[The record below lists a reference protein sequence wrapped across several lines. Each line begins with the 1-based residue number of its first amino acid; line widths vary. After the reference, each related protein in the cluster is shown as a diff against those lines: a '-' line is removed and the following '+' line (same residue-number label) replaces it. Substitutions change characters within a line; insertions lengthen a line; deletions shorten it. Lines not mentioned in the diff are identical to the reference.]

1 MAVIEE
7 FIKNSRKNEIL
18 YVGSKNGPEK
28 EAVLKFVAKM
38 GFKNLEF
45 KGITCGKLRRY
56 FSFENFVD
64 AFRVP
69 VGFFQSLG
77 IIRKFRPEVVFSK
90 GGYVSVPVVLAAR
103 VLRVPIVAH
112 ESDVVPGLATRI
124 AAKIANKVLLSF
136 EESRKYFK
144 GCSGARGRGGS
155 AGASACVVVGN
166 PIRNEILK
174 GVKDN
179 GLKLCGFHKFKPIV
193 LVMGGSLGAMQVN
206 NMVWDCL
213 PELLKKYQIVHIT
226 GKGNLKF
233 GLNKDGYK
241 QFELLFDELKDVYA
255 ACDLIVTRGGANAL
269 AEVAALEKRVVIV
282 PLGTASSRGDQ
293 IINAK
298 VCSEKYGW
306 QVLYGDVNR
315 DQFLLAIEMAMN
327 SEFRKEKASKLGS
340 SAKVIFDLIHNLT

>member
-1 MAVIEE
+1 LAVIEE

-28 EAVLKFVAKM
+28 EAVLKFAAKM
-38 GFKNLEF
+38 DFKNLEF

-69 VGFFQSLG
+69 LGFFQSLG

-103 VLRVPIVAH
+103 VLRVPVLAH

-124 AAKIANKVLLSF
+124 SAKVADKVLLSF
-136 EESRKYFK
+136 EESKKYFK
-144 GCSGARGRGGS
+144 LDDKFKDKFI
-155 AGASACVVVGN
+155 VTGN
-166 PIRNEILK
+166 PIRSEILK
-174 GVKDN
+174 GVKEK
-179 GLKLCGFHKFKPIV
+179 GLKLCGFHKFKPVV

-206 NMVWDCL
+206 NIVWNCL

-233 GLNKDGYK
+233 GLNKEGYK

-269 AEVAALEKRVVIV
+269 AEVAALEKRAVVI

-298 VCSEKYGW
+298 FCSEKYG
-306 QVLYGDVNR
+306 
-315 DQFLLAIEMAMN
+315 
-327 SEFRKEKASKLGS
+327 
-340 SAKVIFDLIHNLT
+340 